1 VSIDLLY
8 AKYIKGE
15 DDDKEFWGHVA
26 ELPKYLGSFVP
37 YLREV
42 MNAIYSNGFFTNL
55 NIEISATED
64 LHKRFSELVNGLLA
78 DNPKVPPYMR
88 AVRFLEQLSAM
99 SVGLPMSNIKT
110 ALIAFVRIFFGEE
123 QAEKLK
129 ASI

>member
-1 VSIDLLY
+1 
-8 AKYIKGE
+8 
-15 DDDKEFWGHVA
+15 
-26 ELPKYLGSFVP
+26 
-37 YLREV
+37 
-42 MNAIYSNGFFTNL
+42 
-55 NIEISATED
+55 
-64 LHKRFSELVNGLLA
+64 
-78 DNPKVPPYMR
+78 MR